1 MSYKDNSIKKERSL
15 GGLDTLGKGQRR
27 GGGGGGQV
35 QVIELNRNLCKL
47 CSRSIEKSRGSRYSR
62 ERTERG
68 WRGGEGGG
76 CWSSTCDRIKSK
88 PL

>member
-1 MSYKDNSIKKERSL
+1 MSYKDNSIKKESSL

-27 GGGGGGQV
+27 GGGGCQA

-68 WRGGEGGG
+68 WRGGGGG
-76 CWSSTCDRIKSK
+76 SSTCDRIKSK

>member
-15 GGLDTLGKGQRR
+15 GGLDTLEKGQRR
-27 GGGGGGQV
+27 GGGWGGGGQA

-62 ERTERG
+62 ERTE
-68 WRGGEGGG
+68 GGG
-76 CWSSTCDRIKSK
+76 GVGGGVKH
-88 PL
+88 L